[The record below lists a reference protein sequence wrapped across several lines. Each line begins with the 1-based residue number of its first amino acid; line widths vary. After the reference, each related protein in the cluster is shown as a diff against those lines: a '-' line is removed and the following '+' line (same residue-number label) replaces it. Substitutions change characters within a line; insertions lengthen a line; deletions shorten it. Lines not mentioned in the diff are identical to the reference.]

1 MIKGVKV
8 LGRSGKNGRVTH
20 FEYQKHEGWW
30 LTEKFEKATKQDF
43 DNYIKD
49 CIAFGEELEES
60 KKNIAAQRAAMAP
73 EERERQDEADRV
85 IFERWQDEANTNL
98 YLAGVVDEN
107 EDTDFNPFR
116 KDNE

>member
-20 FEYQKHEGWW
+20 FEYKKHEGWW

-43 DNYIKD
+43 DNYIKE
-49 CIAFGEELEES
+49 CVAFGKELEEN
-60 KKNIAAQRAAMAP
+60 KQRIAAQRTAMTP

-85 IFERWQDEANTNL
+85 IFERWQDEANTNAIL
-98 YLAGVVDEN
+98 DGIKVDD
-107 EDTDFNPFR
+107 EDPDFNPFR
-116 KDNE
+116 KNND